1 MHVYGDRRAHSW
13 SLRRCHVVPVG
24 QKRRRRDVLCLTAG
38 GLHSLSSSQ
47 HTLCLSQKRVVNTA
61 RGAAAEGKRK
71 SLLPLPDNPLD
82 WGSDVLN
89 GCNSP

>member
-1 MHVYGDRRAHSW
+1 MNLNNQLW
-13 SLRRCHVVPVG
+13 
-24 QKRRRRDVLCLTAG
+24 LTERERG
-38 GLHSLSSSQ
+38 ITHRGSSSSVGAGQ
-47 HTLCLSQKRVVNTA
+47 HWERSRARGFHKEEALPRKGVNTA